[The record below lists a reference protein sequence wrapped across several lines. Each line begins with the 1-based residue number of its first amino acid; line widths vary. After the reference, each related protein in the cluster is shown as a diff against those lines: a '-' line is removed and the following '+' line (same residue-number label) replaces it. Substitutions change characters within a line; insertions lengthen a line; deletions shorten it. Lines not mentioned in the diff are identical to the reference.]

1 MQLHINHV
9 DPAEAARTLTFAQ
22 INAALREVTQ
32 QLYGVVAARN
42 IAISA
47 QLPCDT
53 AIYTTANNVA
63 KHPQTAWDAACR
75 AHVDWIRAHAG
86 ELLLLWADYKGVNR
100 LDHDAVA
107 DVHGCAKHLRHLAAA
122 LDAGTAAIPAGAVTA
137 EAWLATLTPK
147 QRTDWAP
154 RVATTNPPAGCLFGL
169 RNMERTFWVDDDCV
183 GSYLKLHDYNLTRP
197 SILRLNPELKHLAGY
212 GPAPPTAKQRA
223 AIKAEQP
230 KTAPSRKRARDASAT
245 DLSASA

>member
-32 QLYGVVAARN
+32 QLYGIVAARN

-47 QLPCDT
+47 QLPCGT

-86 ELLLLWADYKGVNR
+86 ELLLLWADYKGVDR

-107 DVHGCAKHLRHLAAA
+107 DDPSYLSACGECGTVLHSECHEENGGCPIL
-122 LDAGTAAIPAGAVTA
+122 
-137 EAWLATLTPK
+137 
-147 QRTDWAP
+147 
-154 RVATTNPPAGCLFGL
+154 GCGG
-169 RNMERTFWVDDDCV
+169 RGMER
-183 GSYLKLHDYNLTRP
+183 L
-197 SILRLNPELKHLAGY
+197 
-212 GPAPPTAKQRA
+212 GPIP
-223 AIKAEQP
+223 I
-230 KTAPSRKRARDASAT
+230 
-245 DLSASA
+245 